1 MEQRRMLKRN
11 LFVIL
16 LISLTFVFT
25 TNVLAQSSKRK
36 LAGKAKTAKSSTQ
49 KSARLAHPTRTDQ
62 ATQGTIPV
70 YWDIKSPNKRKHPP
84 KPVKNLEQSNSG
96 TTTANEA
103 PEIGERNA
111 KPKDLTKNN
120 PEAKPALLEFQ
131 IPEKIV
137 TDNKHPEG
145 SAKSITTKPTKTQI
159 KGKAPLGWNW
169 GTDANG
175 NPVQYRTTPKTK
187 VQKTKKP

>member
-1 MEQRRMLKRN
+1 MLKRN

-16 LISLTFVFT
+16 IISLVLVFT
-25 TNVLAQSSKRK
+25 TDVLAQNSKRK
-36 LAGKAKTAKSSTQ
+36 MASKVKTAKSSNQ
-49 KSARLAHPTRTDQ
+49 KSTRLAHPTRTNQ

-70 YWDIKSPNKRKHPP
+70 YWDIKSPNKRKSPT
-84 KPVKNLEQSNSG
+84 KPVQHLEQANG
-96 TTTANEA
+96 GMTTADEA
-103 PEIGERNA
+103 PEFGERNA

-137 TDNKHPEG
+137 ADNKHPEA
-145 SAKSITTKPTKTQI
+145 SAKSTTVKPTKAQI

-169 GTDANG
+169 GVDANG
-175 NPVQYRTTPKTK
+175 NPVQYKTTPRTK
-187 VQKTKKP
+187 ARKTKKP